1 MKEFLK
7 IYAVAFKSISFLS
20 AALPIQASE
29 KEYARSAAFF
39 PIVGL
44 FLGTVLSLSRRI
56 LAWILPE
63 DLVDFLVIVLL
74 AVFSG
79 GQGLKGLA
87 VVIERYGR
95 ERTATGLA
103 VPAGNLSL
111 KTDMAFGLIL
121 AQLMKYYALIQISS
135 NSKNMAIMLMPMAS
149 YWIVALLCYLPRW
162 FAGVKEPQGFLRL
175 VTWKEC
181 AAASLIT
188 IVSLAFFLKLKALA
202 IIFIMISVPLV
213 FIRILQHKTQ
223 TFSWDALGASHEVS
237 GILFLVS
244 IRILER

>member
-1 MKEFLK
+1 MKDFLK
-7 IYAVAFKSISFLS
+7 TYAVAFKSLSFLS

-39 PIVGL
+39 PIAGL
-44 FLGTVLSLSRRI
+44 FLGTILSLSRRM
-56 LAWILPE
+56 LARVLPE
-63 DLVDFLVIVLL
+63 DIVDFLVIVLL

-95 ERTATGLA
+95 GRVEAGST
-103 VPAGNLSL
+103 VPAGDVSL
-111 KTDMAFGLIL
+111 KAEIAFGLIL
-121 AQLMKYYALIQISS
+121 MQLMKYYALIQIPP
-135 NSKNMAIMLMPMAS
+135 NSKNLAIILMPMAS
-149 YWIVALLCYLPRW
+149 YWIVTLLCYLPRW
-162 FAGVKEPQGFLRL
+162 FAGGKEPQGFLRL
-175 VTWKEC
+175 VTWREC
-181 AAASLIT
+181 AVASLIT
-188 IVSLAFFLKLKALA
+188 IVALAFFLKLKALA
-202 IIFIMISVPLV
+202 VIFIMILVPPV
-213 FIRILQHKTQ
+213 FMRILQHKTQ